1 MLNKISII
9 FSTSIIVILVLLAFY
24 YESKPSANNNI
35 SKTADVSLYSSQ
47 SEKICK
53 MLNSALS
60 KYKLGNS
67 DLAYSLAD
75 SAYWDVYD
83 NLLEIK
89 YRSFGTPAEI
99 FATENKFHSIS
110 SAMQTKF
117 TGDRYNASKNN
128 IQQLC
133 SIIKKQA
140 AVLNKNI

>member
-1 MLNKISII
+1 MLSKISII
-9 FSTSIIVILVLLAFY
+9 CSTSLIVLLVLLGVF
-24 YESKPSANNNI
+24 YESNSSAATNSHI
-35 SKTADVSLYSSQ
+35 KAGVSLYTSQ
-47 SEKICK
+47 SNKICA

-60 KYKLGNS
+60 KYQSGDS
-67 DLAYSLAD
+67 DAASSIAS

-99 FATENKFHSIS
+99 FSTENKFHSIS
-110 SAMQTKF
+110 SELQTKF
-117 TGDRYNASKNN
+117 TNDRYNSSKNN